1 MSEPVVGDGGGR
13 ESGSCIKCGG
23 SGWVITE
30 RDGISGA
37 ERCDCVLAARPRR
50 IEASAGIPL
59 NYQNASFDNFVLPSD
74 NPTARTGLATVLL
87 GVKNFVRE
95 FPSGDRPGLLLLG
108 DPGTGKTHLAVAA
121 LRALIAR
128 GFDGVFF
135 DYQQLF
141 EKIRLGYDEA
151 SGASDREAYRT
162 ALEAEILLLDD
173 LGAHRYKE
181 WVEDTITSIITF
193 RCNNR
198 KPLIATTNLPD
209 DDRVPDYMTPGGTT
223 VYKKTLSEVI
233 GVRSRSRLYEMC
245 RIIRMPAV
253 EDYRMRKR

>member
-1 MSEPVVGDGGGR
+1 MPEPAVRGSGG
-13 ESGSCIKCGG
+13 SDSATCIKCGG

-37 ERCDCVLAARPRR
+37 ERCNCVLAARPQR
-50 IEASAGIPL
+50 IEASAGIPP
-59 NYQNASFDNFVLPSD
+59 NYENASFDNFSLPTD

-87 GVKNFVRE
+87 SVRNFVRE
-95 FPSGDRPGLLLLG
+95 FPAGDRPGLLLIG

-135 DYQQLF
+135 DYQNLF
-141 EKIRLGYDEA
+141 EKIRSGYDEA
-151 SGASDREAYRT
+151 SGTSDREAYRT
-162 ALEAEILLLDD
+162 ALDTEILLLDD

-181 WVEDTITSIITF
+181 WVEDTITSIITH
-193 RCNNR
+193 RCNHR

-209 DDRVPDYMTPGGTT
+209 EDRVSDYKVGSTT

-245 RIIRMPAV
+245 RVVRMPAV
-253 EDYRMRKR
+253 EDYRTRRR